1 MIEIYTDGS
10 CLHNPG
16 PGGWAA
22 KCYDPEFVVEGGFH
36 TSTNNIMEMTAV
48 IRAIEKCIELGE
60 LEAVIYTDSRYVKMG
75 LTEWCKK
82 WIANGWYTAAGGEVK
97 NKVLWVRLLEL
108 MEQMRVI
115 NIEWVKAH
123 STNTKN
129 NEVDGLARRQAH
141 IFSVINN
148 E

>member
-1 MIEIYTDGS
+1 
-10 CLHNPG
+10 
-16 PGGWAA
+16 
-22 KCYDPEFVVEGGFH
+22 
-36 TSTNNIMEMTAV
+36 
-48 IRAIEKCIELGE
+48 
-60 LEAVIYTDSRYVKMG
+60 MG

-82 WIANGWYTAAGGEVK
+82 WVANGWYTAAGGEVK
-97 NKVLWVRLLEL
+97 NKVLWARLLEL
-108 MEQMRVI
+108 MEQMRVV

>member
-1 MIEIYTDGS
+1 MIEVYTDGS

-48 IRAIEKCIELGE
+48 IRALEKCIELDE

-82 WIANGWYTAAGGEVK
+82 WVANGWYTAAGGEVK

-108 MEQMRVI
+108 MKQM
-115 NIEWVKAH
+115 
-123 STNTKN
+123 
-129 NEVDGLARRQAH
+129 D
-141 IFSVINN
+141 
-148 E
+148 

>member
-1 MIEIYTDGS
+1 
-10 CLHNPG
+10 
-16 PGGWAA
+16 
-22 KCYDPEFVVEGGFH
+22 
-36 TSTNNIMEMTAV
+36 V
-48 IRAIEKCIELGE
+48 IRALEKCIELGE

-108 MEQMRVI
+108 MKQMHTI

-123 STNTKN
+123 STNAKN
-129 NEVDGLARRQAH
+129 NEVDGLARRQAN
-141 IFSVINN
+141 IFSAK
-148 E
+148 